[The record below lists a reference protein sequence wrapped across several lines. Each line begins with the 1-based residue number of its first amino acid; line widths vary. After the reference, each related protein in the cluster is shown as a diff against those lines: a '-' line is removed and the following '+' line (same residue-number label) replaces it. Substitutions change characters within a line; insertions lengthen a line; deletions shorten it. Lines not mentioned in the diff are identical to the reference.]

1 MKLTQLSTLPPW
13 EGSITRNIADLA
25 ALVSLRK
32 KDRPES
38 LRMYWSGTLNRY
50 GLSEILAGSSSLFG
64 NKETFSV
71 HENMPE
77 NIKYRGSLWGTATA
91 DALFSKNNG
100 NSGLIIAV
108 STDDDHQDG
117 RVWEAVNL
125 AYSFGLENLF
135 SFVFMLHREH
145 GNLDGFKNSM
155 KMLGEKYA
163 SFGWHV
169 VLSRIR
175 SEELDNV
182 FSSSRTGTKVPTAV
196 LIDVESKHSPEDSL
210 SVDIK
215 KFQMTVS
222 RIVRKL
228 PVVLFLLGNGQAPVA
243 EMPGCYSCGSAVHLV
258 DHLSRFYALR
268 NVQPVALVSD
278 PDDIM
283 FLKGVKEKS
292 AAPGLIVLPM
302 ELIYAEVEEI
312 EESLRNSPEF
322 WQNFL

>member
-1 MKLTQLSTLPPW
+1 MQLSTLPPW

-32 KDRPES
+32 KSRPES
-38 LRMYWSGTLNRY
+38 LRMYWSRTLNRY
-50 GLSEILAGSSSLFG
+50 GLSNILAGSSSLFG
-64 NKETFSV
+64 NKESFSAY
-71 HENMPE
+71 E
-77 NIKYRGSLWGTATA
+77 NIKYRGSLWGTAAA

-100 NSGLIIAV
+100 NTGLIIAV

-117 RVWEAVNL
+117 RVWETVNL
-125 AYSFGLENLF
+125 AYSFGLDNLF
-135 SFVFMLHREH
+135 SFVFMLHNEH
-145 GNLDGFKNSM
+145 RDLNGCENSI

-163 SFGWHV
+163 SFGWHI

-182 FSSSRTGTKVPTAV
+182 FSSSRIVAKVPTAV
-196 LIDVESKHSPEDSL
+196 LIDVESRQAAPEDSL
-210 SVDIK
+210 SAELK

-228 PVVLFLLGNGQAPVA
+228 PVVLFLLGSGQIPVA

-258 DHLSRFYALR
+258 DHLSRFYALKK
-268 NVQPVALVSD
+268 VQPLALVSD

-292 AAPGLIVLPM
+292 AASCLIVLPM
-302 ELIYAEVEEI
+302 ELIYAEEEEI

-322 WQNFL
+322 RQNFL